1 MKMQGKKS
9 SQHYNRQDLAF
20 KCLLISASLLVVGL
34 FAALFL
40 MLINGSAPSILANG
54 IGFLIGSAWDPV
66 NGIYGA
72 LPSILATITT
82 SLLAV
87 GIAIPVALGIAIY
100 FTEYAPE
107 RAKFAM
113 TVFIDLLAA
122 IPSVIFGIWG
132 LWIIA
137 PLIKN
142 FVQQPIVAAI
152 GFIPIFGGPAYG
164 ISLSLASLILAIM
177 VVPIIASLAI
187 ELLSRTPVPL
197 KEGMVS
203 LGATKWETVRVVG
216 LPFARMGIL
225 AAVILG
231 LGRALGETMAITMVI
246 GNSYMWPFSN
256 PSIFAP
262 ATTITSKIASEFY
275 EATSAIAVGS
285 LIELSLIL
293 LIITLITNGVFR
305 HVINKTDK
313 GAKR

>member
-1 MKMQGKKS
+1 MKMQRKKS

-20 KCLLISASLLVVGL
+20 KCLLISSSLLVVGL
-34 FAALFL
+34 FVALFL
-40 MLINGSAPSILANG
+40 MLVNGAAPSILANG
-54 IGFLIGSAWDPV
+54 IGFLIGATWDPV

-72 LPSILATITT
+72 LPAILTTITT

-107 RAKFAM
+107 RAKFTM

-142 FVQQPIVAAI
+142 YVQQPIVAAI

-164 ISLSLASLILAIM
+164 ISLSFASLILAIM
-177 VVPIIASLAI
+177 VVPIISSLTI
-187 ELLSRTPVPL
+187 DLLSRTPVPL

-203 LGATKWETVRVVG
+203 LGATKWETVRAVG

-225 AAVILG
+225 AAMILG
-231 LGRALGETMAITMVI
+231 LGRALGETMAISMVI
-246 GNSYMWPFSN
+246 GNSFMWPFLN

-262 ATTITSKIASEFY
+262 ATSITSKIASEFY
-275 EATSAIAVGS
+275 EATSAVAVGS
-285 LIELSLIL
+285 LIELALVL
-293 LIITLITNGVFR
+293 LVITLVTNSAFR
-305 HVINKTDK
+305 YAINKTNK
-313 GAKR
+313 GAKL